1 MIKAIFTIL
10 IILYPLSLFSEE
22 RDKYTYVCNMKNLID
37 IDDKHNLNQYTLS
50 TFIFKIKSDEL
61 NFLGEEGYF
70 TEGFS
75 MDVDFYI
82 SKDYFR
88 AISDYGRMD
97 YDSGFF
103 QFAHLVDREIV
114 VVTADCSVY

>member
-1 MIKAIFTIL
+1 MIKTIFTL
-10 IILYPLSLFSEE
+10 FIIFYPFSLFSEE
-22 RDKYTYVCNMKNLID
+22 RDKYTYVCNMKNLIN
-37 IDDKHNLNQYTLS
+37 IDEKHNLKQYKLN
-50 TFIFKIKSDEL
+50 TFIFKIKLDEL
-61 NFLGEEGYF
+61 NFLGDEGYF

-103 QFAHLVDREIV
+103 QFAHLGDREIV

>member
-1 MIKAIFTIL
+1 MIKTIFTLL
-10 IILYPLSLFSEE
+10 IIFNPYSLFSEE
-22 RDKYTYVCNMKNLID
+22 RDKYTNVSNMKNLIN
-37 IDDKHNLNQYTLS
+37 IDEKHNLKQYKLN
-50 TFIFKIKSDEL
+50 TFIFKIKLDEL
-61 NFLGEEGYF
+61 NFLGDEGYF

>member
-1 MIKAIFTIL
+1 MIKTIFALL
-10 IILYPLSLFSEE
+10 IIFYPFYLFSEE
-22 RDKYTYVCNMKNLID
+22 RDKYTYVCNMKNLIN
-37 IDDKHNLNQYTLS
+37 IDDMHNLNQYKLD
-50 TFIFKIKSDEL
+50 TFIFKIKLDEL
-61 NFLGEEGYF
+61 NFLGDEGYF
-70 TEGFS
+70 REGFS

-88 AISDYGRMD
+88 AISAYGRMD

-103 QFAHLVDREIV
+103 QFAHLVDKEIV

>member
-1 MIKAIFTIL
+1 MIKTIFTLLVIF
-10 IILYPLSLFSEE
+10 YPFSLFSEE

-37 IDDKHNLNQYTLS
+37 IDDKHNLNQYTLD
-50 TFIFKIKSDEL
+50 TFIFKIKLDEL
-61 NFLGEEGYF
+61 NFLGDEGYF

>member
-75 MDVDFYI
+75 MDIDLYV

-88 AISDYGRMD
+88 AISAYGRMD
-97 YDSGFF
+97 YDEGFF
-103 QFAHLVDREIV
+103 QFAHLVDRKIV
-114 VVTADCSVY
+114 VVSADCSIY

>member
-1 MIKAIFTIL
+1 MIKTIFTLL
-10 IILYPLSLFSEE
+10 IIFYPFSLFSEE

-37 IDDKHNLNQYTLS
+37 IDDKHNLTQYNLD
-50 TFIFKIKSDEL
+50 TFIFKIELDKL
-61 NFLGEEGYF
+61 NFLGNESYF

-88 AISDYGRMD
+88 AISAYGRMD

-103 QFAHLVDREIV
+103 QFAHLVDKEIV
-114 VVTADCSVY
+114 IVTADCSVY